1 MQKTYKTLHGLTKLL
16 QMRADMTDR
25 AEAGTTAEPKDAPP
39 KRPRGR
45 PRLAAGGGAPAL
57 RGGAAPV
64 DRAALHARAAERL
77 RAMIVRGDLAP
88 GEAIGE
94 AELCAALGM
103 SRTPL
108 REALKLLAAEGLVD
122 LRANRSARVA
132 PLRAEETEELFEAVA
147 GIERIAAEL
156 AARRADAGRLRRLRA
171 LQDRIERHHG
181 RGELAD
187 YFALNQCIHQE
198 IVAAAGNAAL
208 AAAHGSLLA
217 RAERARLFA
226 IAASSARWA
235 ESVDEHREILAALEA
250 RDAERAGRALERHVL
265 RTGEVVRAA
274 LRRGEPATA
283 APAAAAPIPRETET
297 A

>member
-1 MQKTYKTLHGLTKLL
+1 MAGKL
-16 QMRADMTDR
+16 ADMDADRDR
-25 AEAGTTAEPKDAPP
+25 ARAPAEPQQAPP
-39 KRPRGR
+39 AAPKRRPGR
-45 PRLAAGGGAPAL
+45 PRLADSGGAPAL
-57 RGGAAPV
+57 RRGAAWV

-77 RAMIVRGDLAP
+77 RAMIVRGELAP

-122 LRANRSARVA
+122 LKANRGARVA
-132 PLRAEETEELFEAVA
+132 SLRAEETDGLFEAVA

-156 AARRADAGRLRRLRA
+156 AARRADARALRGLRA

-181 RGELAD
+181 RGELGD
-187 YFALNQCIHQE
+187 YFALNQRIHQE

-226 IAASSARWA
+226 VTASSARWS

-274 LRRGEPATA
+274 LRSPATPSNEEDEA
-283 APAAAAPIPRETET
+283 TEC
-297 A
+297 AS

>member
-1 MQKTYKTLHGLTKLL
+1 MDIEKSAGGDEA
-16 QMRADMTDR
+16 RD
-25 AEAGTTAEPKDAPP
+25 EAGPKEPQPF

-45 PRLAAGGGAPAL
+45 PRLGTGAAAL
-57 RGGAAPV
+57 RNGAARV

-77 RAMIVRGDLAP
+77 RAMIVRGELAP
-88 GEAIGE
+88 GEAVGE

-122 LRANRSARVA
+122 LRSNRSARVA
-132 PLRAEETEELFEAVA
+132 PLRAEETDDLFEAVA
-147 GIERIAAEL
+147 GIERVAAEL
-156 AARRADAGRLRRLRA
+156 AARRADAGQLRRLRA

-187 YFALNQCIHQE
+187 YFALNQRIHQE

-226 IAASSARWA
+226 LSASSARWA
-235 ESVDEHREILAALEA
+235 ESVDEHREILAALEN
-250 RDAERAGRALERHVL
+250 RDAVRAGRALERHVL

-274 LRRGEPATA
+274 LRSPTTTGKDEEEA
-283 APAAAAPIPRETET
+283 ARCAS
-297 A
+297 

>member
-1 MQKTYKTLHGLTKLL
+1 M
-16 QMRADMTDR
+16 DMEPDM
-25 AEAGTTAEPKDAPP
+25 AGRGGTESSAEPEEAPP
-39 KRPRGR
+39 APLKRPRGR
-45 PRLAAGGGAPAL
+45 PRLAANGGAPAL
-57 RGGAAPV
+57 RRGAACV

-108 REALKLLAAEGLVD
+108 REALKLLATEGLVD
-122 LRANRSARVA
+122 LKANRSARVA
-132 PLRAEETEELFEAVA
+132 PLRAEETDELFEAVA

-156 AARRADAGRLRRLRA
+156 AARRADARTLRSLRA

-187 YFALNQCIHQE
+187 YFALNQRIHRE
-198 IVAAAGNAAL
+198 IVEAAGNGVL

-226 IAASSARWA
+226 IAASSARWT

-274 LRRGEPATA
+274 LRPPATPGIEEEEA
-283 APAAAAPIPRETET
+283 TRCAS
-297 A
+297 

>member
-1 MQKTYKTLHGLTKLL
+1 MPDAAG
-16 QMRADMTDR
+16 DR
-25 AEAGTTAEPKDAPP
+25 AEPKDPTPP
-39 KRPRGR
+39 KRLRGR
-45 PRLAAGGGAPAL
+45 PRLTAGRSAPAL
-57 RGGAAPV
+57 RSGASRV

-108 REALKLLAAEGLVD
+108 REALKLLAAERLVD

-132 PLRAEETEELFEAVA
+132 PLRAEETDELFEAVA
-147 GIERIAAEL
+147 GIERVAAEL
-156 AARRADAGRLRRLRA
+156 AARRADARALRGLRA
-171 LQDRIERHHG
+171 LQDRIERHRG

-187 YFALNQCIHQE
+187 YFAVNQRIHRE

-226 IAASSARWA
+226 IAASSERWS
-235 ESVDEHREILAALEA
+235 ESVDEHRQVLAALEA

-265 RTGEVVRAA
+265 RTGEAIRAA
-274 LRRGEPATA
+274 LRRREPESTTAADAGAAEPA
-283 APAAAAPIPRETET
+283 PASTPEETES

>member
-1 MQKTYKTLHGLTKLL
+1 MQKSYKAFEMCEKPTD
-16 QMRADMTDR
+16 MEPDMADRIGIGDS
-25 AEAGTTAEPKDAPP
+25 AEPQEAPPTPP
-39 KRPRGR
+39 KRRPGR
-45 PRLAAGGGAPAL
+45 PRLATSGETAPAL
-57 RGGAAPV
+57 RRGAAWV

-77 RAMIVRGDLAP
+77 RAMIVRGELAP

-132 PLRAEETEELFEAVA
+132 PLRAEETDELFEAVA

-156 AARRADAGRLRRLRA
+156 AARRADARALRGLRA

-187 YFALNQCIHQE
+187 YFALNQRIHQE

-226 IAASSARWA
+226 VAASSARWS

-250 RDAERAGRALERHVL
+250 RNAERAGRALEQHVL

-274 LRRGEPATA
+274 LRSPATSGNDEEGA
-283 APAAAAPIPRETET
+283 TRCAS
-297 A
+297 

>member
-1 MQKTYKTLHGLTKLL
+1 MKPDTADGGGTKGS
-16 QMRADMTDR
+16 AEP
-25 AEAGTTAEPKDAPP
+25 AEALPTPP
-39 KRPRGR
+39 KRRPGR
-45 PRLAAGGGAPAL
+45 PRLATSEGAPAL
-57 RGGAAPV
+57 RHGAARV
-64 DRAALHARAAERL
+64 DRAGLHARAAERL

-88 GEAIGE
+88 GAAIGE

-108 REALKLLAAEGLVD
+108 REALKLLSTEGLVD
-122 LRANRSARVA
+122 LKANRSARVA
-132 PLRAEETEELFEAVA
+132 LLRAEETDELFEAVA

-156 AARRADAGRLRRLRA
+156 AARRADTRTLRGLRA

-187 YFALNQCIHQE
+187 YFALNQRIHRE
-198 IVAAAGNAAL
+198 VVAAAGNAAL
-208 AAAHGSLLA
+208 AAAHSSLLA

-226 IAASSARWA
+226 IAASSARWS

-265 RTGEVVRAA
+265 RTGEVVQAA
-274 LRRGEPATA
+274 LRSPATPGNDEEEA
-283 APAAAAPIPRETET
+283 ARCAS
-297 A
+297 